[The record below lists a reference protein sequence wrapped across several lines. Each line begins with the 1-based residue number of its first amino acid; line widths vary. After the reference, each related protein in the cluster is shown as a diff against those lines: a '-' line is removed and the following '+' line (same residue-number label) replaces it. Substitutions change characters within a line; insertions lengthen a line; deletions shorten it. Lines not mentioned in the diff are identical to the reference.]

1 MVSLYT
7 MLTTEPSFM
16 AFVPTILLIVSGV
29 ILLIALII
37 GMVKGIRKISWSPL
51 AWLAAAAIFFL
62 LDKLIFAKENP
73 LSAPLAQVVAGMQLF
88 PADKVDATAAFLS
101 SLLFALGSIAVVL
114 IIYGIC
120 TLAFRPKTKKQ
131 KRDNDEE
138 TMDEEGVV
146 YDAEEADYDDYED
159 YEDSQIT
166 VKKGHGK
173 PSVFGRILGGLVC
186 VINTAMVIACVLS
199 ALLLLVGVTS
209 LKDGLFAEFYAE
221 PMVAMVMPYITD
233 YALDAMFI
241 GIIMGFAKNGPKKG
255 FLESLRS
262 LIVGLGSLVLIGF
275 AFYLPFSPLALPQA
289 EDGVPIVYEYVSR
302 CIGVGRS
309 LFTGSLAMIAD
320 VAGQILAGLILMIAI
335 ILIMCLIN
343 WALKKLVDAVD
354 SVGFLYGVDCV
365 LATIVYGV
373 IGVVVAVIL
382 WAFWYV
388 LSYYGIFNATALF
401 GETASLSN
409 GVFNTLQT
417 LVKPYLDMLPD
428 LLAGIGG
435 GVPA

>member
-146 YDAEEADYDDYED
+146 YDAEEVDYDDYED
-159 YEDSQIT
+159 YEDSQVT
-166 VKKGHGK
+166 VKRATVS
-173 PSVFGRILGGLVC
+173 PRCSVEFWAVWF
-186 VINTAMVIACVLS
+186 ALS
-199 ALLLLVGVTS
+199 
-209 LKDGLFAEFYAE
+209 
-221 PMVAMVMPYITD
+221 I
-233 YALDAMFI
+233 
-241 GIIMGFAKNGPKKG
+241 
-255 FLESLRS
+255 
-262 LIVGLGSLVLIGF
+262 
-275 AFYLPFSPLALPQA
+275 PL
-289 EDGVPIVYEYVSR
+289 
-302 CIGVGRS
+302 
-309 LFTGSLAMIAD
+309 
-320 VAGQILAGLILMIAI
+320 
-335 ILIMCLIN
+335 
-343 WALKKLVDAVD
+343 W
-354 SVGFLYGVDCV
+354 
-365 LATIVYGV
+365 
-373 IGVVVAVIL
+373 
-382 WAFWYV
+382 
-388 LSYYGIFNATALF
+388 
-401 GETASLSN
+401 
-409 GVFNTLQT
+409 
-417 LVKPYLDMLPD
+417 
-428 LLAGIGG
+428 
-435 GVPA
+435 